1 MTHARKTRLKWRLA
15 VWLVLVACVAIVA
28 VLLVQGF
35 LASADFVLKAE
46 AFLGFFVV
54 GCVLLLLSRNS
65 GKKQRGE
72 PDR

>member
-1 MTHARKTRLKWRLA
+1 MKWRLA

-46 AFLGFFVV
+46 AFAGFFFV
-54 GCVLLLLSRNS
+54 GCVLLLVSRNS

-72 PDR
+72 TER